1 MDVTVKGCSWV
12 ALLGLI
18 VVDEAVA
25 AQFMVE
31 VRVQVQRGCML
42 IHQPR
47 EAGAQALGVVD
58 FGSTAR
64 LDDPSGPRTS
74 QLLSQRPPRL
84 ECNPD
89 TSYQVQVDAGQHG
102 GVGEVR
108 YLSSAQP
115 SAQPIPYRLY
125 QDPAW
130 RVPLPV
136 NAIQHA
142 RVPSSG
148 SVELPLYARIDSLAQ
163 VPAVGRYSDLLKVTV
178 TW

>member
-1 MDVTVKGCSWV
+1 MVKGRSLA
-12 ALLGLI
+12 ALLWLVI
-18 VVDEAVA
+18 ADSA
-25 AQFMVE
+25 AGAEFMVE
-31 VRVQVQRGCML
+31 VKVDVQRGCVL
-42 IHQPR
+42 VHQPR
-47 EAGAQALGVVD
+47 DAGAQAVGVLD
-58 FGSTAR
+58 FGATAR
-64 LDDPSGPRTS
+64 LDDPAGPLTG

-89 TSYQVQVDAGQHG
+89 TSYQIAVDAGQHG

-108 YLSSAQP
+108 YLASNQP
-115 SAQPIPYRLY
+115 AARPIPYRLY

-136 NAIQHA
+136 GEVQHA

-148 SVELPLYARIDSLAQ
+148 SAALPLYARIDRLAE

>member
-1 MDVTVKGCSWV
+1 MVKGCSLAV
-12 ALLGLI
+12 MLGL
-18 VVDEAVA
+18 VVADASIA

-31 VRVQVQRGCML
+31 VKVHVQRGCVL
-42 IHQPR
+42 VHQPR
-47 EAGAQALGVVD
+47 EADAQALGVLD
-58 FGSTAR
+58 FGSAAR
-64 LDDPSGPRTS
+64 LDAPSGPMTA
-74 QLLSQRPPRL
+74 QLLNQRPPRL

-108 YLSSAQP
+108 YLTSAEP
-115 SAQPIPYRLY
+115 SARPIPYRLY

-136 NAIQHA
+136 NVIQHA
-142 RVPSSG
+142 RVPASG
-148 SVELPLYARIDSLAQ
+148 SLELPLYARIDRLAQ

>member
-1 MDVTVKGCSWV
+1 MKGCSLA

-18 VVDEAVA
+18 IVDSSAA

-31 VRVQVQRGCML
+31 VRVEVQRGCVL

-47 EAGAQALGVVD
+47 EAGAQALGVLD
-58 FGSTAR
+58 FGVTAR
-64 LDDPSGPRTS
+64 LDDAAGPKTS

-89 TSYQVQVDAGQHG
+89 TTYQVQVDGGQHG

-108 YLSSAQP
+108 YLTSPQP
-115 SAQPIPYRLY
+115 SARPIPYRVY

-136 NAIQHA
+136 NVVQHA

-148 SVELPLYARIDSLAQ
+148 SVDLPLYARIDRLAE
-163 VPAVGRYSDLLKVTV
+163 VPAVGRYSDVLKVTV

>member
-1 MDVTVKGCSWV
+1 MKGRSLA

-18 VVDEAVA
+18 IADSPTA

-31 VRVQVQRGCML
+31 VKVEVQRGCVL
-42 IHQPR
+42 IQQPR
-47 EAGAQALGVVD
+47 EAGAQALGVID

-64 LDDPSGPRTS
+64 LDDPSGPKTG
-74 QLLSQRPPRL
+74 QLFSQRPPRL

-89 TSYQVQVDAGQHG
+89 TSYQIQVDGGQHG

-108 YLSSAQP
+108 YLANTQSL
-115 SAQPIPYRLY
+115 AQPIPYRLY

-136 NAIQHA
+136 NDVQHA

-163 VPAVGRYSDLLKVTV
+163 IPAVGRYSDLLKVTV

>member
-1 MDVTVKGCSWV
+1 MKGSALL
-12 ALLGLI
+12 ALLGLVI
-18 VVDEAVA
+18 ADSA
-25 AQFMVE
+25 AAADFMVE
-31 VRVQVQRGCML
+31 VKVEVQRGCVL
-42 IHQPR
+42 IHPPR
-47 EAGAQALGVVD
+47 EAGAQALGVLD
-58 FGSTAR
+58 FGLAAR
-64 LDDPSGPRTS
+64 LDAPSGPMTS

-102 GVGEVR
+102 GAGEVR
-108 YLSSAQP
+108 YLTSSQP

-136 NAIQHA
+136 NVVQHA

-148 SVELPLYARIDSLAQ
+148 SVELPLYARIDRLAQ
-163 VPAVGRYSDLLKVTV
+163 VPVVGRYSDLLKVTV

>member
-1 MDVTVKGCSWV
+1 MKGCALAV
-12 ALLGLI
+12 LLGLI
-18 VVDEAVA
+18 IADSSA
-25 AQFMVE
+25 AAEFLVE
-31 VRVQVQRGCML
+31 VKVQVQRGCVL

-47 EAGAQALGVVD
+47 EAGAQALGVLD
-58 FGSTAR
+58 FGITAR
-64 LDDPSGPRTS
+64 LDDPAGPKTS
-74 QLLSQRPPRL
+74 QLLGQRPPRL

-108 YLSSAQP
+108 YLTSAQP
-115 SAQPIPYRLY
+115 SARPIPYRLY

-136 NAIQHA
+136 NVVQHA

-148 SVELPLYARIDSLAQ
+148 SVDLPLYARIDSLAQ